1 MQFTKLLNCCLLAA
15 VVTLAGCSSSP
26 KEEGGAVT
34 DSATATTDSAAG
46 ASSQGAVEDADATLR
61 QTNVFYFDYDQ
72 SSLREESYEALKAHA
87 RYLVAH
93 PEAAVRLEGHC
104 DERGTRE
111 YNVALGERRG
121 NAVIKFLRVNGV
133 TSNQI
138 EVVSYGEE
146 KPVALGHDES
156 SWAQNRRVEIK
167 Y

>member
-15 VVTLAGCSSSP
+15 VVTLVGCSSSP

-46 ASSQGAVEDADATLR
+46 ASSQGAEDADAGLR

-72 SSLREESYEALKAHA
+72 ASLREESYEALKAHS

-121 NAVIKFLRVNGV
+121 NAIIKFLRANGV
-133 TSNQI
+133 TSNQV

>member
-1 MQFTKLLNCCLLAA
+1 MQFTKLLNCCALA
-15 VVTLAGCSSSP
+15 VLVSLAGCSSSP
-26 KEEGGAVT
+26 KEEEGSVT
-34 DSATATTDSAAG
+34 DQATTTTDASAG
-46 ASSQGAVEDADATLR
+46 ASSQGQYDAEAAMR

-87 RYLVAH
+87 RHLVAH
-93 PEAAVRLEGHC
+93 PEVAIRLEGHC

-121 NAVIKFLRVNGV
+121 NAIVKFLRANGV
-133 TSNQI
+133 TSNPV

-146 KPVALGHDES
+146 KPVASGHDDA
-156 SWAQNRRVEIK
+156 SWEQNRRVEVK